1 MARLLLG
8 VTGGI
13 AAYKA
18 VEIVRLAI
26 ANGHSVRV
34 VQTASSLRFVGKA
47 TFEGVTGASVLVDEF
62 DLDPARGA
70 FPGEPAP
77 DHAAISHLDLV
88 RRADAYLVAP
98 ASANTIAKLA
108 TGQADNLLTSAALAC
123 TAPLLVAPA
132 MNSHM
137 WEHPATRGN
146 VETLRL
152 RGATIVEPGTGPLAS
167 KGEWGAGRLAEPAE
181 VLAAVERVLAGDGG
195 SAGFSP
201 RSPDCPRVLVTA
213 GGTREPIDS
222 VRYVGN
228 RSSGRMGVALAAEA
242 ARRGAEVVLIAANL
256 SVETPEGMRVVTV
269 QTAAELHR
277 AAQAEFLNAD
287 VLLMTAAVADFRP
300 ARAQDTKIKKSDRA
314 ELTLALEPTTDV
326 LRALSEARRPEQ
338 TIVGFAAEHGE
349 DGLASARA
357 KLESKRLDAVVLN
370 DISRA
375 DIGFDTDDNEV
386 TIVTAAGEKPV
397 PLGPKGAVAAA
408 VLDCVEELRVQRV
421 GRG

>member
-26 ANGHSVRV
+26 AAGHSVRV

-181 VLAAVERVLAGDGG
+181 VLAAVERVLAGAGG

>member
-1 MARLLLG
+1 
-8 VTGGI
+8 
-13 AAYKA
+13 
-18 VEIVRLAI
+18 
-26 ANGHSVRV
+26 
-34 VQTASSLRFVGKA
+34 
-47 TFEGVTGASVLVDEF
+47 
-62 DLDPARGA
+62 
-70 FPGEPAP
+70 
-77 DHAAISHLDLV
+77 
-88 RRADAYLVAP
+88 
-98 ASANTIAKLA
+98 
-108 TGQADNLLTSAALAC
+108 
-123 TAPLLVAPA
+123 
-132 MNSHM
+132 M
-137 WEHPATRGN
+137 WEHPATLGN

-181 VLAAVERVLAGDGG
+181 VLAAVERVLAGAGG

-326 LRALSEARRPEQ
+326 LRALSEDRRPEQ